1 MKKYLFTFIVIS
13 FLLTGCSSKTEVQET
28 TINNPYE
35 ISIDNEILSYYG
47 NKDDIPK
54 SFDVL
59 EFSLDAI
66 QIKNNNDVV
75 IINQDNKIRY
85 ISVTNKDVVTY
96 NQISVGDNVS
106 EIEDKFTYEYK
117 SGNNYMVI
125 FNDISEEDPTN
136 QNKEEGW
143 LWLNYITDG
152 SQITKIQ
159 IYDVKFGSEM
169 R

>member
-13 FLLTGCSSKTEVQET
+13 FLLTGCYSKTEVQET

-35 ISIDNEILSYYG
+35 ISINNEILSYYG

-59 EFSLDAI
+59 DISASNLQNDS
-66 QIKNNNDVV
+66 NNVLVN
-75 IINQDNKIRY
+75 NENSIRC
-85 ISVTNKDVVTY
+85 ISVTNKDVITY
-96 NQISVGDNVS
+96 NQISVGDKIDL
-106 EIEDKFTYEYK
+106 IEDVFAYEYK
-117 SGNNYMVI
+117 IDNKYMVI
-125 FNDISEEDPTN
+125 FNGTIEEDPTN
-136 QNKEEGW
+136 QNKQDSW
-143 LWLNYITDG
+143 LWINYITDG

-159 IYDVKFGSEM
+159 IYDVKFGRDM

>member
-47 NKDDIPK
+47 NKDSIPK

-59 EFSLDAI
+59 DISASNLQNDS
-66 QIKNNNDVV
+66 NNVLVN
-75 IINQDNKIRY
+75 NENSIRC
-85 ISVTNKDVVTY
+85 ISVTNKDVITY
-96 NQISVGDNVS
+96 NQISVGDKINL
-106 EIEDKFTYEYK
+106 IEDEFAYEYK
-117 SGNNYMVI
+117 IDNKYMVI
-125 FNDISEEDPTN
+125 FNGTIEEDPTN
-136 QNKEEGW
+136 QNKQDSW
-143 LWLNYITDG
+143 LWINYITDG

-159 IYDVKFGSEM
+159 IYDVKFGRDM

>member
-13 FLLTGCSSKTEVQET
+13 FLLTGCSSQTEVQET
-28 TINNPYE
+28 AINNPYE

-54 SFDVL
+54 SFDIL

-66 QIKNNNDVV
+66 QDKNDNDVV
-75 IINQDNKIRY
+75 IVNHDNKIRY
-85 ISVTNKDVVTY
+85 ISVTNKNVITY
-96 NQISVGDNVS
+96 NQISVGDKINL
-106 EIEDKFTYEYK
+106 IEDAFAYEYK
-117 SGNNYMVI
+117 IDNKYMVI
-125 FNDISEEDPTN
+125 FNGTIEEDPTN
-136 QNKEEGW
+136 QNKQDGW
-143 LWLNYITDG
+143 LLINYITDG

-159 IYDVKFGSEM
+159 IYDVKFGREM

>member
-47 NKDDIPK
+47 NKDSIPK

-59 EFSLDAI
+59 NISESNLQNDS
-66 QIKNNNDVV
+66 NNVLVN
-75 IINQDNKIRY
+75 NENSIRC
-85 ISVTNKDVVTY
+85 ISVTNKDVITY
-96 NQISVGDNVS
+96 NQISVGDKIS
-106 EIEDKFTYEYK
+106 LIEDTFAYEHK
-117 SGNNYMVI
+117 IDNKYMVI
-125 FNDISEEDPTN
+125 FNSTTEEDPTN
-136 QNKEEGW
+136 QNKQDSW
-143 LWLNYITDG
+143 IWINYITDG

-159 IYDVKFGSEM
+159 IYDVKFGREM

>member
-35 ISIDNEILSYYG
+35 ISIYNEILSYYG

-54 SFDVL
+54 SFEVL
-59 EFSLDAI
+59 NISASNLQNDG
-66 QIKNNNDVV
+66 NNILVN
-75 IINQDNKIRY
+75 NENSIRC
-85 ISVTNKDVVTY
+85 ISVTNEDVITY
-96 NQISVGDNVS
+96 NQISVGDKIS
-106 EIEDKFTYEYK
+106 LIEDAFAYEYK
-117 SGNNYMVI
+117 IDNKYMVI
-125 FNDISEEDPTN
+125 FNGNTEENPAN
-136 QNKEEGW
+136 QNKKDNW
-143 LWLNYITDG
+143 LWINYITDG

>member
-47 NKDDIPK
+47 NKDSIPK

-59 EFSLDAI
+59 DISTSNLQNDS
-66 QIKNNNDVV
+66 NNVLVN
-75 IINQDNKIRY
+75 NENSIRC
-85 ISVTNKDVVTY
+85 ISVTNKDVITY
-96 NQISVGDNVS
+96 NQISVGDKIS
-106 EIEDKFTYEYK
+106 LIEDTFSYEYK
-117 SGNNYMVI
+117 IDNKYMVI
-125 FNDISEEDPTN
+125 FNGTMEEDPTN
-136 QNKEEGW
+136 QNKQDSW
-143 LWLNYITDG
+143 LWINYITDG

>member
-28 TINNPYE
+28 AINNPYE

-59 EFSLDAI
+59 NISE
-66 QIKNNNDVV
+66 NNLQNDSNNVLV
-75 IINQDNKIRY
+75 NNENSIRC
-85 ISVTNKDVVTY
+85 ISVTNKNVITY
-96 NQISVGDNVS
+96 NQISVGDKIS
-106 EIEDKFTYEYK
+106 LIEDAFAYEYK
-117 SGNNYMVI
+117 IDNKYMVI
-125 FNDISEEDPTN
+125 FNGTMEEDPTN
-136 QNKEEGW
+136 QNKQDNW
-143 LWLNYITDG
+143 VWINYITDG

>member
-13 FLLTGCSSKTEVQET
+13 FLLTGCSSTTEVQET

-47 NKDDIPK
+47 NKDSIPK

-59 EFSLDAI
+59 DISTSNLQNDS
-66 QIKNNNDVV
+66 NNVLVN
-75 IINQDNKIRY
+75 NENSIRC
-85 ISVTNKDVVTY
+85 ISVTNKDVITY
-96 NQISVGDNVS
+96 NQISVGDKIS
-106 EIEDKFTYEYK
+106 LIEDTFSYEYK
-117 SGNNYMVI
+117 IDNKYMVI
-125 FNDISEEDPTN
+125 FNGTMEEDPTN
-136 QNKEEGW
+136 QNKQDSW
-143 LWLNYITDG
+143 LWINYITDG

>member
-35 ISIDNEILSYYG
+35 IAINNEILSYYG

-59 EFSLDAI
+59 DISASNLQNDS
-66 QIKNNNDVV
+66 NNILVN
-75 IINQDNKIRY
+75 NENSIRC
-85 ISVTNKDVVTY
+85 ISVTNKDVITY
-96 NQISVGDNVS
+96 NQISVGDNIS
-106 EIEDKFTYEYK
+106 LIEDTFVHEYK
-117 SGNNYMVI
+117 MDNKYMVI
-125 FNDISEEDPTN
+125 FNGATEEDPTN
-136 QNKEEGW
+136 QNKEDGW
-143 LWLNYITDG
+143 IWINYITDG

-159 IYDVKFGSEM
+159 IYDVEFSSEM

>member
-28 TINNPYE
+28 IINNPYE

-59 EFSLDAI
+59 NISASNLQNDSNNVLVNN
-66 QIKNNNDVV
+66 KNS
-75 IINQDNKIRY
+75 IRC
-85 ISVTNKDVVTY
+85 ISVTNKNVITY
-96 NQISVGDNVS
+96 NQISVGDKIS
-106 EIEDKFTYEYK
+106 LIEDTFAYEYK
-117 SGNNYMVI
+117 TDNKYMVI
-125 FNDISEEDPTN
+125 FNGTIEEDPTN
-136 QNKEEGW
+136 QNKQDSW
-143 LWLNYITDG
+143 LWINYITDG

>member
-13 FLLTGCSSKTEVQET
+13 FLLTGCYSKTEVQET

-35 ISIDNEILSYYG
+35 ISINNEILSYYG

-59 EFSLDAI
+59 DISASNLQNDS
-66 QIKNNNDVV
+66 NNVLVN
-75 IINQDNKIRY
+75 NENSIRC
-85 ISVTNKDVVTY
+85 ISVTNKDVITY
-96 NQISVGDNVS
+96 NQISVGDKIDL
-106 EIEDKFTYEYK
+106 IEDAFSYEYK
-117 SGNNYMVI
+117 IDNKYMVI
-125 FNDISEEDPTN
+125 FNGTIEEDPTN
-136 QNKEEGW
+136 QNKQDSW
-143 LWLNYITDG
+143 LWINYITDG

-159 IYDVKFGSEM
+159 IYDVKFGREM

>member
-59 EFSLDAI
+59 DISASNLQNDS
-66 QIKNNNDVV
+66 NNVLVN
-75 IINQDNKIRY
+75 NENSIRC
-85 ISVTNKDVVTY
+85 ISVTNKDVITY
-96 NQISVGDNVS
+96 NQISVGDKIS
-106 EIEDKFTYEYK
+106 LIEDAFSYEYK
-117 SGNNYMVI
+117 IDNKYMVI
-125 FNDISEEDPTN
+125 FNGTMEEDPTN
-136 QNKEEGW
+136 QNKQDNW
-143 LWLNYITDG
+143 VWINYITDG

-159 IYDVKFGSEM
+159 IYDVKFGREM
-169 R
+169 K

>member
-47 NKDDIPK
+47 NKDSIPK

-59 EFSLDAI
+59 NISESNLQNDS
-66 QIKNNNDVV
+66 NNVLVN
-75 IINQDNKIRY
+75 NENSIRC
-85 ISVTNKDVVTY
+85 ISVTNKDVITY
-96 NQISVGDNVS
+96 NQISVGDKIDL
-106 EIEDKFTYEYK
+106 IEDAFAYEYK
-117 SGNNYMVI
+117 IDNKYMVI
-125 FNDISEEDPTN
+125 FNGTIEEDPTN
-136 QNKEEGW
+136 QNKQDSW
-143 LWLNYITDG
+143 LWINYITDG

-159 IYDVKFGSEM
+159 IYDVKFGREM

>member
-47 NKDDIPK
+47 NKDSIPK

-59 EFSLDAI
+59 NISESNLQNDS
-66 QIKNNNDVV
+66 NNVLVN
-75 IINQDNKIRY
+75 NENSIRC
-85 ISVTNKDVVTY
+85 ISVTNKDVITY
-96 NQISVGDNVS
+96 NQISVGDKVS
-106 EIEDKFTYEYK
+106 LIEGTFAYEYK
-117 SGNNYMVI
+117 IDNKYMVI
-125 FNDISEEDPTN
+125 FNGTIEEDPTN
-136 QNKEEGW
+136 QNKQDSW
-143 LWLNYITDG
+143 LWINYITDG

>member
-13 FLLTGCSSKTEVQET
+13 FLLTGCSSQTEVQET
-28 TINNPYE
+28 AINNPYE

-59 EFSLDAI
+59 DISASNLQNDS
-66 QIKNNNDVV
+66 NNVLVN
-75 IINQDNKIRY
+75 NENSIRC
-85 ISVTNKDVVTY
+85 ISVTNKDVITY
-96 NQISVGDNVS
+96 NQISVGDKIDL
-106 EIEDKFTYEYK
+106 IEDAFAYEYK
-117 SGNNYMVI
+117 IDNKYMVI
-125 FNDISEEDPTN
+125 FNGTIEEDPTN
-136 QNKEEGW
+136 QNKQDSW
-143 LWLNYITDG
+143 LWINYITDG

-159 IYDVKFGSEM
+159 IYDVKFGREM

>member
-1 MKKYLFTFIVIS
+1 MNKYLFTFIVIS

-35 ISIDNEILSYYG
+35 IYIDNEILSYYG

-54 SFDVL
+54 SFDIL
-59 EFSLDAI
+59 EFSLNAI
-66 QIKNNNDVV
+66 QDKNDNDVV

-85 ISVTNKDVVTY
+85 ISVTNKDVITY
-96 NQISVGDNVS
+96 NQISVGDKIS
-106 EIEDKFTYEYK
+106 LIEDTFIYEYK
-117 SGNNYMVI
+117 IDNKYMVI
-125 FNDISEEDPTN
+125 FNGTIEEDPTN
-136 QNKEEGW
+136 QNKQDSW
-143 LWLNYITDG
+143 LWINYITDG

>member
-47 NKDDIPK
+47 NKDSIPK

-59 EFSLDAI
+59 DISTSNLQNDS
-66 QIKNNNDVV
+66 NNVLVN
-75 IINQDNKIRY
+75 NENSIRC
-85 ISVTNKDVVTY
+85 ISVTNKDVITY
-96 NQISVGDNVS
+96 NQISVGDKIDL
-106 EIEDKFTYEYK
+106 IEDVFAYEYK
-117 SGNNYMVI
+117 IDNKYMVI
-125 FNDISEEDPTN
+125 FNGTIEEDPTN
-136 QNKEEGW
+136 QNKQDSW
-143 LWLNYITDG
+143 LWINYITDG

-159 IYDVKFGSEM
+159 IYDVKFGRDM

>member
-1 MKKYLFTFIVIS
+1 MKKYLFTFIVIL

-35 ISIDNEILSYYG
+35 IAINNEKLSYYG
-47 NKDDIPK
+47 NKDDIPE

-59 EFSLDAI
+59 DISASNLQNDS
-66 QIKNNNDVV
+66 NNVLVN
-75 IINQDNKIRY
+75 NENSIRC
-85 ISVTNKDVVTY
+85 ISVTNKDVITY
-96 NQISVGDNVS
+96 NQISVGDNIS
-106 EIEDKFTYEYK
+106 LIEDTFTNEYK
-117 SGNNYMVI
+117 IDNKYMVI
-125 FNDISEEDPTN
+125 FNGSTEEDPTN
-136 QNKEEGW
+136 KNKEDGW
-143 LWLNYITDG
+143 IWINYITDG

>member
-35 ISIDNEILSYYG
+35 ISIDNEIVSYYG
-47 NKDDIPK
+47 NKDSIPK

-59 EFSLDAI
+59 DISTSNLQNDS
-66 QIKNNNDVV
+66 NNVLVN
-75 IINQDNKIRY
+75 NENSIRC
-85 ISVTNKDVVTY
+85 ISVTNKDVITY
-96 NQISVGDNVS
+96 NQISVGDKIS
-106 EIEDKFTYEYK
+106 LIEDTFSYEYK
-117 SGNNYMVI
+117 IDNKYMVI
-125 FNDISEEDPTN
+125 FNGTMEEDPTN
-136 QNKEEGW
+136 QNKQDSW
-143 LWLNYITDG
+143 LWINYITDG

-159 IYDVKFGSEM
+159 IYDVKFGREM

>member
-13 FLLTGCSSKTEVQET
+13 FLLTGCSSKTEVQEM

-35 ISIDNEILSYYG
+35 ISIDNDILSYYG

-59 EFSLDAI
+59 NISPSNLQNDG
-66 QIKNNNDVV
+66 NNILVNDENSIRCISITNEDV
-75 IINQDNKIRY
+75 I
-85 ISVTNKDVVTY
+85 TY
-96 NQISVGDNVS
+96 KQISVGDDIS
-106 EIEDKFTYEYK
+106 LIEDTFIYEYK
-117 SGNNYMVI
+117 IENKYIVI
-125 FNDISEEDPTN
+125 FNGTIEEDPTN
-136 QNKEEGW
+136 QNKQDGW
-143 LWLNYITDG
+143 LWINYITDG

-159 IYDVKFGSEM
+159 IYDVKFGREM

>member
-13 FLLTGCSSKTEVQET
+13 FLLTGCSSKTEVRET

-59 EFSLDAI
+59 NISASNLQNDS
-66 QIKNNNDVV
+66 NNVLVN
-75 IINQDNKIRY
+75 NENSIRC
-85 ISVTNKDVVTY
+85 ISVTNKNVITY
-96 NQISVGDNVS
+96 NQISVGDKIS
-106 EIEDKFTYEYK
+106 LIEDTFAYEYK
-117 SGNNYMVI
+117 TDNKYMVI
-125 FNDISEEDPTN
+125 FNGTIEEDPTN
-136 QNKEEGW
+136 QNKQDSW
-143 LWLNYITDG
+143 LWINYITDG

-159 IYDVKFGSEM
+159 IYDVKFGSKM